1 MSFILKIFLKVL
13 LYSIIVIFVKSTIGK
28 IQEPSAGIKQTELG
42 ERFIDW
48 KIFSNIYMIVGIGF
62 TCILIFALNMTS
74 NYNVLVIALFILLIV
89 LFFLMGF
96 LYGRVYVKVGK
107 DRIYWRKMNGKEYN
121 IRYEDITSHVV
132 DESGNVKLYQNN
144 KCILAFATGTHK
156 VFVTEVLK
164 NHKVPMKDNGNTP
177 LILEPKKGYI
187 ILYGVGFLCSAI
199 LWLLCTGY
207 GVFAGFLIFL
217 INSVILFILF
227 ITSTRHKIV
236 VEKNKII
243 EKKLLRNKSIEF
255 VQVEYLSLKK
265 DNEAEIIC
273 IHSNAGGMIKIPKSY
288 KNVEMFEVLIA
299 KQHWKWK

>member
-1 MSFILKIFLKVL
+1 MSFVLKIFLKVL
-13 LYSIIVIFVKSTIGK
+13 LYSIIVIVVKSIIGK

-89 LFFLMGF
+89 LFFLMSF

-144 KCILAFATGTHK
+144 KCILA
-156 VFVTEVLK
+156 
-164 NHKVPMKDNGNTP
+164 
-177 LILEPKKGYI
+177 
-187 ILYGVGFLCSAI
+187 
-199 LWLLCTGY
+199 LLQEHIKC
-207 GVFAGFLIFL
+207 
-217 INSVILFILF
+217 
-227 ITSTRHKIV
+227 
-236 VEKNKII
+236 
-243 EKKLLRNKSIEF
+243 LLQKF
-255 VQVEYLSLKK
+255 
-265 DNEAEIIC
+265 
-273 IHSNAGGMIKIPKSY
+273 
-288 KNVEMFEVLIA
+288 
-299 KQHWKWK
+299 

>member
-1 MSFILKIFLKVL
+1 MS
-13 LYSIIVIFVKSTIGK
+13 
-28 IQEPSAGIKQTELG
+28 
-42 ERFIDW
+42 
-48 KIFSNIYMIVGIGF
+48 
-62 TCILIFALNMTS
+62 
-74 NYNVLVIALFILLIV
+74 FILLIV
-89 LFFLMGF
+89 LFFLMSL